1 MLTQDACIGWIISLV
16 DAADQDAVKLSLAEA
31 DAYLASF
38 GDPPA
43 RQLAAPT

>member
-1 MLTQDACIGWIISLV
+1 MLTQDACIRWIISLV

-31 DAYLASF
+31 DAYLGPLATR
-38 GDPPA
+38 PA